1 VDAPL
6 DPAAATAHEGELVHN
21 LYVDPDLPAQI
32 VASRRVA
39 AAARRVIASTTGP
52 AMDATTLDEVAVD
65 LEGLADRLAPFEH
78 ESRWPG
84 GTASD
89 VAAMDDQLA
98 FEWHPLIGPS
108 NAIAAPMRIVRDGE
122 RAVGTITFNQ
132 AYEGPRGFAH
142 GGFIAAMFD
151 VMLLSAATLS
161 QVAGLTGTL
170 SVRYRRPTPLHRPIR
185 YEAWIDEVLERKA
198 IVKGASSVDGEVLAE
213 AEGIFICV
221 AR

>member
-1 VDAPL
+1 VDVPT
-6 DPAAATAHEGELVHN
+6 DPVANVAERGELVHN
-21 LYVDPDLPAQI
+21 LYVEPDLPDQI
-32 VASRRVA
+32 VAGRRVA

-52 AMDATTLDEVAVD
+52 TMDAATLGEVADD
-65 LEGLADRLAPFEH
+65 LEALAARLVPFEH

-84 GTASD
+84 GTASA
-89 VAAMDDQLA
+89 VEAMDDPLS

-108 NAIAAPMRIVRDGE
+108 NALAVPLRIVRDAD

-198 IVKGASSVDGEVLAE
+198 IVKGASFIDGEVLAE
-213 AEGIFICV
+213 AEGIFIRV
-221 AR
+221 LR